1 MKATPKS
8 GGRKRKDATG
18 IEAITPSKPSS
29 AKKQRKVKLPDT
41 FKAEEKNGMKIE
53 EDIDHEEL
61 VVPPTPYKKPV
72 KSAFADDSD

>member
-18 IEAITPSKPSS
+18 IEATTPSKRAS
-29 AKKQRKVKLPDT
+29 AKKQKKVQLPDT
-41 FKAEEKNGMKIE
+41 LQAEDGNGMKIE
-53 EDIDHEEL
+53 GNVEQEEL